1 MMEEKRRIA
10 MEMRAYS
17 KARLRWIK
25 AINRVLIA
33 NYIEGVK
40 KRLLNSSFA
49 EWFKILMEKAAAEE
63 AAEAEAAAAAE
74 KAAALDR
81 ESLARQRSILAA
93 NASSKSI
100 RGNAGSDRAK
110 NKVARRSLD
119 NSQLP
124 SLSNIDIANPGESS
138 KVLGGG
144 AGGGTQTQS
153 LPQLQSLGCP
163 SAKNM
168 PEKLL
173 LDPMERRRQAK
184 AEREAAAGDTGPTSA
199 KLSKIG
205 KALSRRSFGGETE
218 LELAKF
224 QATLAPQNA
233 GTLDAD
239 MPVVQAPARPP
250 SLLESYSSKGGAF
263 ISIPN
268 IDTSETGK
276 GPRLLESKS
285 VPRRARA

>member
-1 MMEEKRRIA
+1 
-10 MEMRAYS
+10 
-17 KARLRWIK
+17 
-25 AINRVLIA
+25 
-33 NYIEGVK
+33 
-40 KRLLNSSFA
+40 
-49 EWFKILMEKAAAEE
+49 
-63 AAEAEAAAAAE
+63 
-74 KAAALDR
+74 
-81 ESLARQRSILAA
+81 LARQRSILAA

-138 KVLGGG
+138 KALSGG
-144 AGGGTQTQS
+144 ATSQTQS
-153 LPQLQSLGCP
+153 LPQLQGLGSP
-163 SAKNM
+163 SSKII

-199 KLSKIG
+199 KLNKIG

-224 QATLAPQNA
+224 QAALAPQ
-233 GTLDAD
+233 GVTTLDVD
-239 MPVVQAPARPP
+239 MPVLQAPARPP

-268 IDTSETGK
+268 IDTSEAGK